1 MKHTRSLKPPTAA
14 LASRLEIARTIAAAL
29 LFAGATTGCMAQRS
43 SPPLIMAA
51 VPNDEASVVTA
62 FRALLDEVI
71 GDSADRVCL
80 SVATTGPD
88 GALMDADP
96 SASVLRALHGTQ
108 TKILPRSV
116 CAADEQNFGNP
127 RGLLRLRDI
136 SQLDEHTLIVHA
148 EAIGEHSARYECR
161 VARVVHAAPRA
172 QCRITQRDWPGSQAR
187 D

>member
-1 MKHTRSLKPPTAA
+1 MTQTRSFRRSMAA
-14 LASRLEIARTIAAAL
+14 LASRLEIVRTIATAL
-29 LFAGATTGCMAQRS
+29 VFAGATTGCMAQRS

-51 VPNDEASVVTA
+51 VPNDDASVVTA
-62 FRALLDEVI
+62 FRALLDQVI

-88 GALMDADP
+88 GSLLDADP
-96 SASVLRALHGTQ
+96 STSVLRALHGTAA
-108 TKILPRSV
+108 KVLPRSV

-136 SQLDEHTLIVHA
+136 SHVDEHTLIVHA
-148 EAIGEHSARYECR
+148 EAIGDHSARYECR
-161 VARVVHAAPRA
+161 IARVVHAAPRA
-172 QCRITQRDWPGSQAR
+172 QCRITERDWPGSQTR